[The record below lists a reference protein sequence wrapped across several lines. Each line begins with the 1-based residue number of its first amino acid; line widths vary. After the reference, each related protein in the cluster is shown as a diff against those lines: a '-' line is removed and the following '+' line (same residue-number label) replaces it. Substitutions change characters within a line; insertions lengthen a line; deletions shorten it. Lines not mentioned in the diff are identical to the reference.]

1 MTRTRSAITKLM
13 YDGLS
18 TSAWSQLRNAT
29 VGRELVCIA
38 SEIVY
43 KYELMYA
50 YSHLAPDDPANQPTR
65 DDVKNQ
71 IVHDMSGS
79 GWDFTTE
86 VGKAILDWMIECV
99 YQQIDTIYKNYRD
112 TNFYTATYAG
122 LLYLSNDS
130 DNEEYRVPVS
140 QFKPGTIT
148 VLLPTGDVSYPPYS
162 IAVSCGTA
170 TFYNILPYRSGEQAT
185 LYQGVPYSFNYGAD
199 VSGLPEV
206 STFEGR
212 LFNNPS
218 TGVRYVGLTA
228 NTYPESIAMYSL
240 TGRYYRKTLRVTP
253 ARYYNLRTLADG
265 RQAVYLPET
274 FAEGSEDWC
283 IRFLDL
289 TNVSFSI
296 TDINLPSDYTLVSSE
311 QPEIANITYAR
322 QRFARDL
329 YIYSDNSNYHNDT
342 TVKYFAPSNPNVQSV
357 FIQST
362 EPNVSVYVKPVKDSK
377 PILFDEFESFL
388 NTYSLVSRTYTTYL
402 AEPRNF
408 SVIITKNNP
417 SKFTAELERRITTYI
432 NSYYV
437 YENLYN
443 ESIILSDNLKSDIA
457 VEFGLDAADFDVSL
471 KVEMTSYLG
480 TITVRPNAGMLKP
493 TVTFSKNDEIEG
505 FVASD
510 DEVYFK
516 SSVAVTKSGTDL
528 IGAVAAIRFD
538 GSPSA
543 TDLDMYDAMM
553 NNSIDYT
560 TLTTPIDWKFLGGS
574 GVCYEYLSNKFF
586 NSSEQYFKLPSK
598 SSLDITAP
606 IATYNIA
613 PCPAKAPSGN
623 PCFGICGG
631 VIISMEV
638 VSSAQV
644 TIKRYDT
651 SATATVYTPARATC
665 FSIYNNQGFI
675 SCDDGSLIVLH
686 SLPNISAGYHV
697 YTLRDNQGNSIYSP
711 QGIDWNFK
719 TSRYG
724 AASVD
729 AALFTAYVTSDGH
742 LVILY
747 LDPTAE
753 LGCPTILSNSNV
765 GSSYYNNLGLNVMKK
780 QHNAKYRLMIADRW
794 KVVLHGIQTVN
805 LREVAVLPALT
816 GYDGVEVSDSIYSAV
831 SLGPWC
837 FTGSSDSVLGFMHVR
852 YRTVPSGVAES
863 NGTLLSTFVYDISSM
878 SSTMNECVP
887 SVSHSSPYGS
897 TYEFSCSNGTLVD
910 AGSWTI
916 NNFYMNAGSGDD
928 LTFECG
934 SVGGANMMYGD
945 TYSSYVN
952 LSDKSV
958 IWR

>member
-1 MTRTRSAITKLM
+1 MTRTRSAITKLL

-71 IVHDMSGS
+71 IVHDMSSS

-218 TGVRYVGLTA
+218 TGVRYVGLTV
-228 NTYPESIAMYSL
+228 NTYPESIAMYTL

-329 YIYSDNSNYHNDT
+329 YIYSDNSNYHDDV

-362 EPNVSVYVKPVKDSK
+362 DSNVSVYVKPVKDSK

-402 AEPRNF
+402 SEPRNF

-437 YENLYN
+437 YENLTN
-443 ESIILSDNLKSDIA
+443 ESIILRDNLKSDIVA
-457 VEFGLDAADFDVSL
+457 EFGLSAADFDVSL

-493 TVTFSKNDEIEG
+493 TVTFSKNGEIEG

-516 SSVAVTKSGTDL
+516 TSGVSSETGGL
-528 IGAVAAIRFD
+528 LYGAAALVKL
-538 GSPSA
+538 A
-543 TDLDMYDAMM
+543 QLHQYDATMG
-553 NNSIDYT
+553 SSFDTLGVDYK
-560 TLTTPIDWKFLGGS
+560 LLGGS
-574 GVCYEYLSNKFF
+574 TVCWDEETDKFYTA
-586 NSSEQYFKLPSK
+586 SQQYFKMPSK
-598 SSLDITAP
+598 STLDADLGFTIDISDCTNS
-606 IATYNIA
+606 I
-613 PCPAKAPSGN
+613 PSGN
-623 PCFGICGG
+623 PCFGMYGNI
-631 VIISMEV
+631 VYALEL
-638 VSSAQV
+638 VSNSQV
-644 TIKRYDT
+644 TLHRYDT
-651 SATATVYTPARATC
+651 TASPITDDPLTIYTPARATC
-665 FSIYNNQGFI
+665 FSIYENQGFI
-675 SCDDGSLIVLH
+675 SCDDCSMIVL
-686 SLPNISAGYHV
+686 SNLPSSV
-697 YTLRDNQGNSIYSP
+697 YQVYALRDNQGNRLYNP

-719 TSRYG
+719 TSRDG
-724 AASVD
+724 LTDVD
-729 AALFTAYVTSDGH
+729 AALFTAYVTSDGQ
-742 LVILY
+742 LVVLY
-747 LDPTAE
+747 LDATPDVNTPSV
-753 LGCPTILSNSNV
+753 LGLSDI
-765 GSSYYNNLGLNVMKK
+765 GSSYYSSLGEAVMRR
-780 QHNAKYRLMIADRW
+780 QHNAKYHLMLADRW
-794 KVVLHGIQTVN
+794 KIILHGIQTVN
-805 LREVAVLPALT
+805 LREIATLPALT
-816 GYDGVEVSDSIYSAV
+816 SFDGYNPGTLYDAT

-837 FTGSSDSVLGFMHVR
+837 LTGCSDSVVGLVHMLWKNVPAGEAAYTGF
-852 YRTVPSGVAES
+852 T
-863 NGTLLSTFVYDISSM
+863 LSTFVYDISSM
-878 SSTMNECVP
+878 SSSMHECVP
-887 SVSHSSPYGS
+887 FISRSSPYGKS
-897 TYEFSCSNGTLVD
+897 FTFKCATVASLVD
-910 AGSWTI
+910 AGHWTL
-916 NNFYMNAGSGDD
+916 NNFYMNAGSGDT
-928 LTFECG
+928 LTFECV